1 MAARLSGLQA
11 WVTDDLFK
19 PTYNTYQV
27 PQQQTLPSQQPYVLP
42 ALRTKQDLL
51 DANQFLTQLQS
62 QAFEPQ
68 YATEYL
74 PQYPSYANKTLYP
87 TLDMDYSAQQVD
99 MTPSTNLY
107 PQLFDQNATQMN
119 SNYMGMGS
127 RMAYDQTKLVYSGT
141 LQKAPPRSGSE
152 ELVEDMEK
160 MDVDSD
166 RKKEDTE
173 VKVKSEEEEDVKG
186 KHLEV
191 IKKLQK
197 LVQEMILD
205 QEKEVEVKKESP
217 AGSVENVVSIAAH

>member
-1 MAARLSGLQA
+1 MAARLSALQA

-27 PQQQTLPSQQPYVLP
+27 PQQQTLPSQQPYLLP

-51 DANQFLTQLQS
+51 DANSFLNQLQN

-68 YATEYL
+68 YATDYL
-74 PQYPSYANKTLYP
+74 PQYPSYANKALYP
-87 TLDMDYSAQQVD
+87 TLDLDYSQQVD

-107 PQLFDQNATQMN
+107 PQLFDQNATQTN

-127 RMAYDQTKLVYSGT
+127 RMPYDQTKLVYSGT

-152 ELVEDMEK
+152 ELVETMEK
-160 MDVDSD
+160 MDVDD
-166 RKKEDTE
+166 RKKEDV
-173 VKVKSEEEEDVKG
+173 VKVKSEDDEDVKG
-186 KHLEV
+186 KHLEL

-205 QEKEVEVKKESP
+205 QDKGGQVDVKRESP
-217 AGSVENVVSIAAH
+217 VGSVENLVGIAAH